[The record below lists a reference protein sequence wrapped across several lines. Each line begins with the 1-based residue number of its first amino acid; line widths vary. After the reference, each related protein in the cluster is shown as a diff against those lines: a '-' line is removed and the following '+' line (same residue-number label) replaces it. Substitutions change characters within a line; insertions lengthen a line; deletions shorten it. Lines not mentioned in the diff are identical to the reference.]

1 MVWKTVF
8 VASFIDLTVE
18 GMDIQMLSLTLLSL
32 IAEFVLDLRLLV
44 GSVQSLY

>member
-8 VASFIDLTVE
+8 VASFISLTVD
-18 GMDIQMLSLTLLSL
+18 GMDIQMLSLTLPSL

-44 GSVQSLY
+44 GSVHSLY